1 VFYGFNPR
9 MIPADVNPT
18 CRMVQSLDE
27 GDNINNSFD
36 TASLQSE
43 EDEETIHSKENT
55 KGGSKLHEDGGEDIL
70 AEEAEEDDEEVENK
84 RGHKKLSP
92 RKESFIMEI
101 ENGEE
106 VDMQLK

>member
-1 VFYGFNPR
+1 

-36 TASLQSE
+36 TESVQSE
-43 EDEETIHSKENT
+43 EDEKTIPSKENT

-70 AEEAEEDDEEVENK
+70 AEEAEEDDDEEVENE

-92 RKESFIMEI
+92 REESFIMEI
-101 ENGEE
+101 ENREEVREE
-106 VDMQLK
+106 VDVL